1 MLKPLLALCL
11 CTASLAQGAFAQQ
24 QITPDQFLDLA
35 VGKTLTFRGY
45 RSGALVGE
53 EEFLRRD
60 LSVWTDPAGRCT
72 YGVIEIRGPQICFL
86 YEDDPDPEN
95 CWLIFRNEDEL
106 LVMSDN
112 LEVQQITRMRDVSLN
127 CEAAP
132 VS

>member
-1 MLKPLLALCL
+1 MLRALLACLCL
-11 CTASLAQGAFAQQ
+11 GWAGLPLAAQE

-86 YEDDPDPEN
+86 YEDDPDPDN
-95 CWLIFRNEDEL
+95 CWLIFRNEEEL

-112 LEVQQITRMRDVSLN
+112 LEVQQITRVRDVSLN

-132 VS
+132 LS